1 MAEINPALALKRKII
16 WCWLAISIC
25 ASWLQNV
32 AGEIASHPLSP
43 CKLHNNI
50 SAELS
55 AAKYKPCFLKSWG
68 KEGFPGLS
76 GVSAAPAA
84 SFPVGQHWGGPAA
97 LPQHGLALLSCQE
110 QPQQW
115 HCPGA
120 VAGTTASLFFKY
132 WTPQKLQRPVFFMK
146 TTRKREKGRVLI
158 AASLLHG
165 YCS

>member
-1 MAEINPALALKRKII
+1 MAEINPALALGRKII
-16 WCWLAISIC
+16 WCWLAIYIY
-25 ASWLQNV
+25 ASWLRNV
-32 AGEIASHPLSP
+32 AGEIASHPHSP
-43 CKLHNNI
+43 CKLHMSI

-55 AAKYKPCFLKSWG
+55 AAKCKPCFLKSWG
-68 KEGFPGLS
+68 KEGLQKPS

-84 SFPVGQHWGGPAA
+84 SFPVSQHWGALAA
-97 LPQHGLALLSCQE
+97 LLLHGLALLSCQE

-132 WTPQKLQRPVFFMK
+132 WTAQKLWSPVFLMK
-146 TTRKREKGRVLI
+146 TTRKREKARVLI

-165 YCS
+165 YCR